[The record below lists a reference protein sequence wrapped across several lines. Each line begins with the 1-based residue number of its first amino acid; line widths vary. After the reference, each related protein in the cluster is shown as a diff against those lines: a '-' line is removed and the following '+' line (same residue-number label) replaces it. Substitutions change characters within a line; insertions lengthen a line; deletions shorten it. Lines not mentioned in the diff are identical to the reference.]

1 MIGNKCVNKYT
12 KYVDKIFEKNKKQNI
27 VDEIAQPKIT
37 VIVPCY
43 NVEKYVIQCL
53 ETLVNQT
60 FKNIEI
66 ICIDDGSTDCTN
78 EILSRFCQ
86 HDKRIKIVTQ
96 QNSGVSV
103 ARNKGLMLA
112 KGEYISF
119 IDSDDWVDKNYFEN
133 LLSAIER
140 NNCDIAAATII
151 RKRKYFQKNRV
162 HYTKEIVYKT
172 LQEKINICKIPQ
184 CCYIWNK
191 LYKKEL
197 IGGTIFKEGVL
208 FEDVLWLPQIIKKA
222 RNIVT
227 VPNTQYY
234 YRVRKNSIVKEITN
248 KQKQLDSYN
257 SKKYIIKFFK
267 ENNLELPHEYEH
279 IIKKIIYVFNIPIFK
294 IKEKENTETGIL
306 FGFIPI
312 YKLTKKGNS
321 RFILNILSLK
331 FTLRKNKL
339 SDKRI
344 KELNLTYEKGLG
356 NIPKVYNAEKTLNK
370 LINSNYSICRFGDG
384 EFNLIN
390 GENLNF
396 QKFDQNL
403 QEKLA
408 SILKTNETNVMVCIP
423 DVFSSL
429 DHIKAKSFWRKYLAY
444 NRSQLYSLLNM
455 DKQYY
460 DSLITR
466 VYIDTEKTNDEYGII
481 FNKFKTLWN
490 EKHIVIV
497 EGESSRLGVGNDLF
511 NNADELTRIICPA
524 INAFDKYE
532 EIFNLCKTMPKGT
545 LFIIALGPTA
555 TVLAYDLAQLGYQAL
570 DLGHIDIE
578 YEWFLMGAKKKI
590 PIKNKYV
597 NEAKNGRK
605 ITIINDNNYLKQVI
619 ADLSI

>member
-1 MIGNKCVNKYT
+1 MGEFTEYVNK
-12 KYVDKIFEKNKKQNI
+12 VFEKNKAWVVVEENT
-27 VDEIAQPKIT
+27 QPKIS
-37 VIVPCY
+37 VIVPCF
-43 NVEKYVIQCL
+43 NVEKYLEKCL
-53 ETLVNQT
+53 ESLVRQT
-60 FKNIEI
+60 YKDFEV
-66 ICIDDGSTDCTN
+66 ICVNDGSTDFTN
-78 EILSRFCQ
+78 GILSAFSCI
-86 HDKRIKIVTQ
+86 DKRIKFITQ
-96 QNSGVSV
+96 KNLGVSI
-103 ARNKGLMLA
+103 ARNNGLALA
-112 KGEYISF
+112 RGQYISF
-119 IDSDDWVDKNYFEN
+119 IDSDDWVDENYFESLVN
-133 LLSAIER
+133 ALER
-140 NNCDIAAATII
+140 NNCDIAAATIV
-151 RKRKYFQKNRV
+151 RKRPNTQKYRV
-162 HYTKEIVYKT
+162 HYTKEVVYKT

-222 RNIVT
+222 CNIVT

-267 ENNLELPHEYEH
+267 ENNLELPHKYEH
-279 IIKKIIYVFNIPIFK
+279 ITKRIIYVFNIPVFK

-370 LINSNYSICRFGDG
+370 LISSNYSICRFGDG

-396 QKFDQNL
+396 QKFDKNL

-408 SILKTNETNVMVCIP
+408 SILKIDETNIMVCIP

-490 EKHIVIV
+490 KKHIVIV

-511 NNADELTRIICPA
+511 NNANELKRIICPA

-578 YEWFLMGAKKKI
+578 YEWFLMGAKKKV

-605 ITIINDNNYLKQVI
+605 ITVINDNNYLKEVI
-619 ADLSI
+619 ADLSK